1 MKITHAKFLKLLA
14 AELGQDEKI
23 TGIHLNGLISE
34 IINTTAEG
42 KPYEVPGFGT
52 FKLFEGQMMFTADA
66 RLAAEIN
73 YNYEGMPEIDVN
85 EARSIVDE
93 ELDEQDG
100 TPVIKS
106 DTLIEDEGVAGEE
119 VPSPQDE
126 DPFADLDDES
136 YQNEAEVEDP
146 SVESPQVAQDDEEDP
161 FEVDEPT
168 PATGSSFVLDL
179 DAIEEEPSKQDGG
192 SSADDMLDSFIARKT
207 GKTDVRQDEATSEN
221 DEPEISLDDAFD
233 YSDMQADADSIDED
247 AAVADGVSPETGSAN
262 VEDELPAEGAS
273 EDSVPSKRNET
284 DAVASSFDV
293 NDSEE
298 ADPGTE
304 QSDDRIDTFKDVFA
318 EQGDEESTVADTA
331 SPKPVKKPEPVVK
344 VGNIVGKKTP
354 SVEITKAA
362 ARKTES
368 AGAESGAG
376 GADLGAVTSQ
386 TQGDAFAGVSD
397 LNMEGDV
404 DNAAVSKPL
413 PSDRKKG
420 ESNVLLMLT
429 IAAAVVLVALGVWW
443 YLGSRPAP
451 LPTAGVLPEA
461 GLSQAML
468 DEVTA
473 TEQEPVTPDVSAPV
487 EPEPSEADRALAA
500 MTNWEEPRPV
510 GSPAP
515 VDEDGALGTGPA
527 EGSETGLDGIAGA
540 STSPFG
546 LRGQPQPMEGR
557 VFSIVVHSLPSRIDG
572 NIQCDEIAR
581 LGLRCVVVEARVD
594 NRITYRVGIG
604 QFQTYAEA
612 QRRVEDLPEPYRS
625 TNFPARIN

>member
-14 AELGQDEKI
+14 AELEQDEKI

-52 FKLFEGQMMFTADA
+52 FKLFDGQMMFTADA

-106 DTLIEDEGVAGEE
+106 DTLIEGEGVAGEE

-126 DPFADLDDES
+126 DSFADLDDES
-136 YQNEAEVEDP
+136 Y
-146 SVESPQVAQDDEEDP
+146 
-161 FEVDEPT
+161 
-168 PATGSSFVLDL
+168 
-179 DAIEEEPSKQDGG
+179 
-192 SSADDMLDSFIARKT
+192 
-207 GKTDVRQDEATSEN
+207 QDEATSEN

-233 YSDMQADADSIDED
+233 YSDMQADADSID
-247 AAVADGVSPETGSAN
+247 
-262 VEDELPAEGAS
+262 
-273 EDSVPSKRNET
+273 
-284 DAVASSFDV
+284 
-293 NDSEE
+293 
-298 ADPGTE
+298 
-304 QSDDRIDTFKDVFA
+304 
-318 EQGDEESTVADTA
+318 
-331 SPKPVKKPEPVVK
+331 
-344 VGNIVGKKTP
+344 
-354 SVEITKAA
+354 
-362 ARKTES
+362 
-368 AGAESGAG
+368 
-376 GADLGAVTSQ
+376 
-386 TQGDAFAGVSD
+386 GDAFECVSD
-397 LNMEGDV
+397 LNMEGDA

-429 IAAAVVLVALGVWW
+429 IAAAVVLVAVGVWW
-443 YLGSRPAP
+443 YIGSRVP

-468 DEVTA
+468 DEVSA
-473 TEQEPVTPDVSAPV
+473 MEQEPVTLDVSAPD

-515 VDEDGALGTGPA
+515 VYEDGALGAGPA
-527 EGSETGLDGIAGA
+527 EGAETGLDGIAGA

-581 LGLRCVVVEARVD
+581 LGLRCLVVEARVD

-604 QFQTYAEA
+604 QFQTHAEA